1 MLEKIFDLKANGTS
15 VRQELRAGL
24 TSFMAMCYL
33 IFVVPSMLADAGMPR
48 ESAVAAVIWVTIAI
62 TLLMGLWARFPV
74 GVAPGLG
81 ITAFFAYYVCGPA
94 GYSWQTGLGA
104 VFISGVFF
112 MLLTVTRVR
121 QMIIDAV
128 PMDLK
133 YAIVVG
139 IGAFIAFI
147 GLKNCGIVV
156 ADPSTFVTLGPLTK
170 PEALLALG
178 GLALMAMLMCLRVPG
193 SMIIGILTVT
203 VAGVLCGVTAMPEQ
217 AFSGFSLPLPTETFM
232 QMDLKGAL
240 HHGLISI
247 IFTLTMVD
255 LFDNMGVLIGLA
267 RKAGFMDE
275 DGHIRHLDR
284 ALVTDSIGTMCSAV
298 LGATTATSYL
308 ECAAGVAEGGR
319 TGLTAVTI
327 AGLFLLALFF
337 TPLVAMVPARAGA
350 GGRPDDAGSGAD
362 QVPRSERGHP
372 GLPDH
377 HRHAPDL
384 QYRYGLRLRLHQLR
398 GAARPD
404 RAPARGEPHHV
415 HCCHLLC
422 RQLCVA
428 RLAGLDHINSQRIK
442 AELCLVT
449 HSVRCWE
456 AVWASCCFRRAA
468 PSASGTSGVSPT
480 SPARM
485 VAPSSWVSICSACS
499 LWCLP

>member
-178 GLALMAMLMCLRVPG
+178 GLALMAMLMCL
-193 SMIIGILTVT
+193 GIF
-203 VAGVLCGVTAMPEQ
+203 AGTGTTAFAAGETMTTYMVEFPRASDPNKAGWGHSAMNFLGGWSTGENN
-217 AFSGFSLPLPTETFM
+217 GFTI
-232 QMDLKGAL
+232 
-240 HHGLISI
+240 HRI
-247 IFTLTMVD
+247 TLTGKSSTVS
-255 LFDNMGVLIGLA
+255 NPA
-267 RKAGFMDE
+267 
-275 DGHIRHLDR
+275 
-284 ALVTDSIGTMCSAV
+284 SAFIP
-298 LGATTATSYL
+298 ATS
-308 ECAAGVAEGGR
+308 
-319 TGLTAVTI
+319 
-327 AGLFLLALFF
+327 LLAG
-337 TPLVAMVPARAGA
+337 AR
-350 GGRPDDAGSGAD
+350 
-362 QVPRSERGHP
+362 
-372 GLPDH
+372 
-377 HRHAPDL
+377 
-384 QYRYGLRLRLHQLR
+384 
-398 GAARPD
+398 
-404 RAPARGEPHHV
+404 
-415 HCCHLLC
+415 
-422 RQLCVA
+422 
-428 RLAGLDHINSQRIK
+428 
-442 AELCLVT
+442 
-449 HSVRCWE
+449 
-456 AVWASCCFRRAA
+456 
-468 PSASGTSGVSPT
+468 TSGMITRP
-480 SPARM
+480 
-485 VAPSSWVSICSACS
+485 I
-499 LWCLP
+499 

>member
-255 LFDNMGVLIGLA
+255 LFDNMGVLNVRSFSASNFQTFGVYIFFPCFLPIKLNLIFCSYPVCSVWCIKNIWFA
-267 RKAGFMDE
+267 EPRFINLIILLITNPRRSKNFSSLSDSSLLNLFRLCSSWLY
-275 DGHIRHLDR
+275 HIKINTRNQLYFHF
-284 ALVTDSIGTMCSAV
+284 S
-298 LGATTATSYL
+298 
-308 ECAAGVAEGGR
+308 
-319 TGLTAVTI
+319 
-327 AGLFLLALFF
+327 
-337 TPLVAMVPARAGA
+337 PLVKFIAVSFIILCEP
-350 GGRPDDAGSGAD
+350 
-362 QVPRSERGHP
+362 
-372 GLPDH
+372 
-377 HRHAPDL
+377 
-384 QYRYGLRLRLHQLR
+384 QYI
-398 GAARPD
+398 
-404 RAPARGEPHHV
+404 
-415 HCCHLLC
+415 LLC
-422 RQLCVA
+422 
-428 RLAGLDHINSQRIK
+428 GLIFEKKPQD
-442 AELCLVT
+442 
-449 HSVRCWE
+449 
-456 AVWASCCFRRAA
+456 FRADI
-468 PSASGTSGVSPT
+468 SNIVF
-480 SPARM
+480 
-485 VAPSSWVSICSACS
+485 
-499 LWCLP
+499 

>member
-267 RKAGFMDE
+267 HKAGFMRE
-275 DGHIRHLDR
+275 DGHIENLDK
-284 ALVTDSIGTMCSAV
+284 ALITDSLATMSSAL

-308 ECAAGVAEGGR
+308 ESATGVAEGGR
-319 TGLTAVTI
+319 TGLTAVVI
-327 AGLFLLALFF
+327 AGLFFLSLFF
-337 TPLVAMVPARAGA
+337 APLVALVPSFATAPVLIIVGA
-350 GGRPDDAGSGAD
+350 LMMQEVGRIRFADFTVALPAFLTIVSMPLTFNIATGFGFGFVSWVGIKLLSGRFKDVNLIMCLIALCF
-362 QVPRSERGHP
+362 GINF
-372 GLPDH
+372 
-377 HRHAPDL
+377 A
-384 QYRYGLRLRLHQLR
+384 LRLH
-398 GAARPD
+398 
-404 RAPARGEPHHV
+404 
-415 HCCHLLC
+415 
-422 RQLCVA
+422 
-428 RLAGLDHINSQRIK
+428 
-442 AELCLVT
+442 
-449 HSVRCWE
+449 
-456 AVWASCCFRRAA
+456 
-468 PSASGTSGVSPT
+468 
-480 SPARM
+480 
-485 VAPSSWVSICSACS
+485 
-499 LWCLP
+499 